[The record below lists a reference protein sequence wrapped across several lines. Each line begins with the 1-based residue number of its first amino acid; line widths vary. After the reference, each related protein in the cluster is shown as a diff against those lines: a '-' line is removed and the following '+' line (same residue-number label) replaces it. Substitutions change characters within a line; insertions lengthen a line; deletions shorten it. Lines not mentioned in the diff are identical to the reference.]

1 MTELV
6 AEKSGWATQ
15 EVWRGRGFG
24 LAAHWS
30 FLSYVAAVV
39 EVEVDE
45 RGDVTIPR
53 VDIAVD
59 AGTIVNPDRVVAQFE
74 GAAVFGTS
82 LALMGQMTAI
92 GGRIQQSNFD
102 SYPVARIN
110 QAPRETHVH
119 IVPSRAAHGTESV
132 SRTYRRW
139 LPDRKRFC
147 GDRYLASGTARSP
160 PN

>member
-1 MTELV
+1 M
-6 AEKSGWATQ
+6 
-15 EVWRGRGFG
+15 
-24 LAAHWS
+24 
-30 FLSYVAAVV
+30 

-59 AGTIVNPDRVVAQFE
+59 AGTIVNPDRVVSQFE

-119 IVPSRAAHGTESV
+119 IVPSSAAPAGVGEPGVPPMAPAICNAVFAATGTRIRELPIAPQL
-132 SRTYRRW
+132 RTS
-139 LPDRKRFC
+139 LTSE
-147 GDRYLASGTARSP
+147 AT
-160 PN
+160 